1 MTECALQPCIHCL
14 LSAVVLFGC
23 SYGYDK
29 YGYGKDGYDKY
40 GYDQKG
46 YDKYGY
52 NKEGYGKDGHYK
64 EGYSRYVSVLMW
76 WDAQHQ
82 LPPAKKHPQ
91 HKPLASGKTLPLSG
105 TNLVVSY

>member
-1 MTECALQPCIHCL
+1 
-14 LSAVVLFGC
+14 VVLFGC

-29 YGYGKDGYDKY
+29 YGYGKD
-40 GYDQKG
+40 G

-64 EGYSRYVSVLMW
+64 EGYSRYVSALMW

-91 HKPLASGKTLPLSG
+91 HKPWKTLPLSG
-105 TNLVVSY
+105 SNLVVSY